1 VAAAPNEQAIKA
13 ALAQGGNTQVTTQV
27 YSHAN
32 HLFQPATTGGIDEYA
47 KLKTFVPGLLDDM
60 VGWIKETIKG

>member
-1 VAAAPNEQAIKA
+1 MAAAPNEQAIKA
-13 ALAQGGNTQVTTQV
+13 ALAQGGNTRVTSKV
-27 YSHAN
+27 YPDAN

-47 KLKTFVPGLLDDM
+47 KLKTLVPGLLDDI